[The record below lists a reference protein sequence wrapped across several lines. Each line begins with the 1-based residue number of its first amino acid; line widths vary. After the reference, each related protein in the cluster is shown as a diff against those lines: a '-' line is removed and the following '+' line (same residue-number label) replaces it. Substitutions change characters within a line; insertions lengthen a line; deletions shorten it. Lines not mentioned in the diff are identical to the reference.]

1 MFGKMQDIIKDKY
14 EDVKNQVQL
23 KKQSKEE
30 LKETLKTFDT
40 KITLNNFKQIYINK
54 NTKEWYYR
62 NSINKILSFNN
73 VIDIEV
79 IEDESSKTITK
90 TKGTDKRKVALG
102 KGLVGGALL
111 GPVGAIIGGTQGKVK
126 KNSTSVS
133 KEKNYC
139 TELSI
144 LITTN
149 CPELSSITIKLIET
163 KTNKN
168 SIIYK
173 NAKAQAQKTISLFK
187 SFINNKDTQRVN
199 ITNLPSEQDKY
210 DQLKK
215 LKSLLDDGIINQ
227 QEFEIEKQKLL
238 K

>member
-23 KKQSKEE
+23 KKQSKDE

-149 CPELSSITIKLIET
+149 CPELSSVTINLIET

-173 NAKAQAQKTISLFK
+173 NAKTQAQKIISLFK
-187 SFINNKDTQRVN
+187 SFINNKDTQQVN
-199 ITNLPSEQDKY
+199 ITNLPLEQDKY